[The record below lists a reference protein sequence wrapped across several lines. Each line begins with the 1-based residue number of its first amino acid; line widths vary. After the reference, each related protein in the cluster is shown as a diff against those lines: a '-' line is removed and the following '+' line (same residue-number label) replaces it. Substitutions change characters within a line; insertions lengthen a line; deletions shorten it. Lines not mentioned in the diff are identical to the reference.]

1 MKLFLCIALIVSSAV
16 CLEKSQEQ
24 RREEKKKSVQL
35 NVSREIFSGR
45 DPAQKS
51 ILQSE
56 SLGDIVETCL
66 RRENR
71 RRTAGGGG
79 GRGLP
84 CTECNANW
92 GGQPMTTQ
100 KCTTCRGIA
109 AFPTCSTSF
118 CPFSSRETYLL
129 TQASLVAACFAGTYA
144 PVCVQWKILHHTIQP
159 LR

>member
-79 GRGLP
+79 G
-84 CTECNANW
+84 
-92 GGQPMTTQ
+92 GG
-100 KCTTCRGIA
+100 G
-109 AFPTCSTSF
+109 
-118 CPFSSRETYLL
+118 Y
-129 TQASLVAACFAGTYA
+129 
-144 PVCVQWKILHHTIQP
+144 PVLSAMRIGEGSP
-159 LR
+159 